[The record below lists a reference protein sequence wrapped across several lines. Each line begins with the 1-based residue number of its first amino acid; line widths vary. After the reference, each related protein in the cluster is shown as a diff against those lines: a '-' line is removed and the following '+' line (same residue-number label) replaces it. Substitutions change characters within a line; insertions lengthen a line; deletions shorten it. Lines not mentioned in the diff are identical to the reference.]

1 MLSFATVA
9 ALRKKGSGS
18 VAQLV
23 EHGIEDPS
31 VGGSNPS
38 RATIVLNI
46 GGAGQEGLWRLLNL
60 NPGFKFQVLCVK
72 ALRDTASTLKK

>member
-1 MLSFATVA
+1 MSRPANQ
-9 ALRKKGSGS
+9 GGYGS

-46 GGAGQEGLWRLLNL
+46 GGAGQEGLW
-60 NPGFKFQVLCVK
+60 
-72 ALRDTASTLKK
+72 